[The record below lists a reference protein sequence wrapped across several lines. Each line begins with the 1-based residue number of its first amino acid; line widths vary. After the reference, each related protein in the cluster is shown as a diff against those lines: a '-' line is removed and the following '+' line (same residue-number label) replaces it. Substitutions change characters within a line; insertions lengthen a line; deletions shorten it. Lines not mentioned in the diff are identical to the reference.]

1 VVEAIAEGD
10 RKTQG
15 GVSMIGTT
23 LSRLYRGI
31 AVAAFLVALT
41 APATLA
47 DPPGLSTD
55 STPFVTD
62 TLAPGGATETPGYLF
77 VTDTLAP
84 GGGTTE
90 TPGYRFLTDTLAP
103 GGGLVTSSPAS
114 NGFDWSDAGIG
125 AASSVGL
132 ILILLGGAQLVS
144 RRRSVV
150 AV

>member
-1 VVEAIAEGD
+1 MFG
-10 RKTQG
+10 TH
-15 GVSMIGTT
+15 TT
-23 LSRLYRGI
+23 LSRLSRGI
-31 AVAAFLVALT
+31 AVAASLVALT
-41 APATLA
+41 APAALA
-47 DPPGLSTD
+47 DPPGLSPD

-62 TLAPGGATETPGYLF
+62 TLAPGGATAETPGYRF

-84 GGGTTE
+84 GGATAE
-90 TPGYRFLTDTLAP
+90 TPGYRFVTDTLAP
-103 GGGLVTSSPAS
+103 GGGLVTSSPAAT
-114 NGFDWSDAGIG
+114 GFDWSDAGIG